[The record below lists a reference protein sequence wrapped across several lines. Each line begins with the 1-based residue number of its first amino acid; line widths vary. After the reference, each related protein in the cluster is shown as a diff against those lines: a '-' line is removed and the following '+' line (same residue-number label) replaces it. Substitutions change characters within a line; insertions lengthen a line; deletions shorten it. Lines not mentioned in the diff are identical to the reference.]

1 VGGVS
6 RFKMSLRDLERSTG
20 HAPGEELVEIEPE
33 VEQHYEPA
41 LRVTPMSPVSEM
53 QAYGQIDPSI
63 PGRRGTAAR
72 VAALV
77 LLVPLALTVLARL
90 LALVL

>member
-1 VGGVS
+1 
-6 RFKMSLRDLERSTG
+6 MSLRDLERSTG

-53 QAYGQIDPSI
+53 QAYGQIDPTI

-72 VAALV
+72 VTAVV
-77 LLVPLALTVLARL
+77 LLAPILLVVLARVL
-90 LALVL
+90 ELVL